1 VTRKKGAVE
10 MHDTRGAVWTPPGV
24 IDADLLARAKGAFE
38 HAGIAMPP
46 GFIGELEAAAGEYL
60 ALESRQQKEPPPGQ
74 KRESVARIAS
84 LSRELRQALNAL
96 DEDTADSLADSLALV
111 SGEYPPPNA
120 TLFLDMLES
129 AAARVPLPKTRPKDE
144 AKAIAAVRLWALFEK
159 HGIPFTG
166 YDINESKTPDGGPA
180 AACLRAVFGEPDRRV
195 GYWLEH
201 ALKNAG
207 S

>member
-1 VTRKKGAVE
+1 MTRRKGTVE
-10 MHDTRGAVWTPPGV
+10 MHDTRGAVWTPPV
-24 IDADLLARAKGAFE
+24 AIDADLLARVNGAFH
-38 HAGIAMPP
+38 HAGIAMPE
-46 GFIGELEAAAGEYL
+46 GFIGELGAAAGEYR

-74 KRESVARIAS
+74 KRDSVARIAS

-96 DEDTADSLADSLALV
+96 DEDSADSLADSLALI

-120 TLFLDMLES
+120 AYFLDMLKS

-166 YDINESKTPDGGPA
+166 YDINEYGLPGGPA
-180 AACLRAVFGEPDRRV
+180 AACLRAVFGEPDIRV
-195 GYWLEH
+195 GRWLEH
-201 ALKNAG
+201 ALKNAEG
-207 S
+207 